1 MDKLAVYN
9 DIYTREKRLQN
20 LKANS
25 FTNNEAFNL
34 NTNNDRK
41 NLQLLFNDNSETLKV
56 NTINSK
62 QSLKINSDNDLLRV
76 LAPHP

>member
-20 LKANS
+20 LKPNS
-25 FTNNEAFNL
+25 FTKNEAFNL
-34 NTNNDRK
+34 NTNNNRK
-41 NLQLLFNDNSETLKV
+41 NLQLLFNDNSETFKV

-62 QSLKINSDNDLLRV
+62 QSLKINSDSDLLRV